1 VRAGRWHWREVKE
14 MTVSLKIVASSFQV
28 IQQSLSEIASM
39 RAELIKKY
47 PDIVVN
53 VEVEV
58 R

>member
-1 VRAGRWHWREVKE
+1 MAV
-14 MTVSLKIVASSFQV
+14 TLKIGSQLSFDQ
-28 IQQSLSEIASM
+28 IRKTLSEIADM

-53 VEVEV
+53 VEVEM